1 MRQDS
6 FKVDKDDVPPLPS
19 LPKPSFSFGLV
30 GSVASPTSST
40 FSSKPPVKLLESNVV
55 STPTTTS
62 PIGFPSTSPGSPL
75 TRKQSDSSPSVSGG
89 RDKRKVSIG
98 PQIAPSEWK
107 SQLRK
112 DQVQVKK
119 ENQDENV
126 TVSSNTSSELQPPT
140 LSSRNGDP
148 SVSTII
154 SNSSTSTSNQQPF
167 ANARS
172 LLRTTKSN
180 FSLGKAALQRSNLR
194 MNHTLNG
201 TSQEGIRDS
210 WIDLGGE
217 TDFMRGS
224 SQADAGETQE
234 VDFLKV
240 KTALS
245 NQKEKENKDGTGKE
259 VESQSGWWASLKL
272 RKQKSFAGIGGRNH
286 KGE

>member
-1 MRQDS
+1 
-6 FKVDKDDVPPLPS
+6 
-19 LPKPSFSFGLV
+19 
-30 GSVASPTSST
+30 
-40 FSSKPPVKLLESNVV
+40 
-55 STPTTTS
+55 
-62 PIGFPSTSPGSPL
+62 
-75 TRKQSDSSPSVSGG
+75 
-89 RDKRKVSIG
+89 
-98 PQIAPSEWK
+98 
-107 SQLRK
+107 
-112 DQVQVKK
+112 
-119 ENQDENV
+119 
-126 TVSSNTSSELQPPT
+126 
-140 LSSRNGDP
+140 
-148 SVSTII
+148 
-154 SNSSTSTSNQQPF
+154 
-167 ANARS
+167 
-172 LLRTTKSN
+172 
-180 FSLGKAALQRSNLR
+180 

>member
-1 MRQDS
+1 M
-6 FKVDKDDVPPLPS
+6 
-19 LPKPSFSFGLV
+19 
-30 GSVASPTSST
+30 
-40 FSSKPPVKLLESNVV
+40 
-55 STPTTTS
+55 
-62 PIGFPSTSPGSPL
+62 
-75 TRKQSDSSPSVSGG
+75 TRKQSQGSTSVSGG

-126 TVSSNTSSELQPPT
+126 TVSSTFSELQPPT
-140 LSSRNGDP
+140 LSSRDRGP
-148 SVSTII
+148 SVSTIN

-194 MNHTLNG
+194 MNHTLNR

-224 SQADAGETQE
+224 SSQADAGETQE
-234 VDFLKV
+234 VDSLKV
-240 KTALS
+240 RSAFS
-245 NQKEKENKDGTGKE
+245 NQKENDDENGAGKE
-259 VESQSGWWASLKL
+259 VESHTGWWASLKL